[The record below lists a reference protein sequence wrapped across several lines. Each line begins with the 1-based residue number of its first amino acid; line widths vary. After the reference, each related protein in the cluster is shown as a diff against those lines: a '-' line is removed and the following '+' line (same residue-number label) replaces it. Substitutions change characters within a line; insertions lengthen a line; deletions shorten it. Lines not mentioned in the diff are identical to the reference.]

1 MERRKFIKVMTAGGC
16 IAVTPIAL
24 SACSSSI
31 QTDKER
37 ETGSQDIKL
46 KLISYAMLAPNPH
59 NIQPWLIKITGENSF
74 DLYVD
79 QTRLL
84 PDTDPPARQVHIGQ
98 GTFLEGLRIASQE
111 FGYRSDITLFPKGEY
126 SNESIENK
134 PVASI
139 VLVKD
144 ATVKKDPLF
153 KYLLPRQSNK
163 RVYEEKNLS
172 TEAVARIAQ
181 KVDQSGFT
189 FQSTKKG
196 TPTFEKLTDIAGGAM
211 AIEIA
216 KENRNRE
223 TAHMFRFTE
232 EEAKQKR
239 DGFTVANNGMTGF
252 MRWVVESFF
261 LGTREE
267 AFSPDGSFALEAVK
281 LTQKQARSAA
291 GFAWITTDT
300 NSRRDQVKTGQIYMR
315 INLTNTMQGVSQHP
329 MSQVLQEYPDMADL
343 QKGFKQLLKISPG
356 KTVQMFFRLGYAES
370 VPHTKRRK
378 VQDILFS
385 A

>member
-111 FGYRSDITLFPKGEY
+111 FGYRSDITLFPLGEY
-126 SNESIENK
+126 SNETIENK

-144 ATVKKDPLF
+144 DSIEKDPLF

-163 RVYEEKNLS
+163 RVYEEKKLS
-172 TEAVARIAQ
+172 TEDVARIAQ
-181 KVDQSGFT
+181 KVDQPGFA
-189 FQSTKKG
+189 FQSINKG
-196 TPTFEKLTDIAGGAM
+196 TTTFEKLTDIAGGAM
-211 AIEIA
+211 AIEIS

-232 EEAKQKR
+232 DEAKQKR

-267 AFSPDGSFALEAVK
+267 ASSPEGSFTLEAVK

-300 NSRRDQVKTGQIYMR
+300 NSRRDQVQTGQIYMR
-315 INLTNTMQGVSQHP
+315 INLANSMRGVSQHP

-343 QKGFKQLLKISPG
+343 QKGFKQLLKIGPG
-356 KTVQMFFRLGYAES
+356 KTVQMFFRLGYAEP

-378 VQDILFS
+378 VRDILFS
-385 A
+385 V